1 MVSDVLDE
9 VNRALLAELGHD
21 GRATVRA
28 LAAGVGMSEPTVR
41 ERLNGMRRAGVIN
54 GYRAVLDPGAVG
66 RGTAAFVALRFAP
79 ADRAGV
85 DAALRADPA
94 VLEAHEVAG
103 EDCYLVKV
111 RVGTTTD
118 LADML
123 DRLRQVPGMTGTR
136 STVVLRTVFERGLTP
151 GDDPARA

>member
-1 MVSDVLDE
+1 MDSDVLDD
-9 VNRALLAELGHD
+9 VNRALLAELAHD

-28 LAAGVGMSEPTVR
+28 LAAGVGMSEPAVR

-54 GYRAVLDPGAVG
+54 GYRAVLDPSAVG

-79 ADRAGV
+79 ASRAGV
-85 DAALRADPA
+85 DAALQADPA
-94 VLEAHEVAG
+94 VLEAHEIAG

-111 RVGTTTD
+111 RLGSTAD

-151 GDDPARA
+151 RG